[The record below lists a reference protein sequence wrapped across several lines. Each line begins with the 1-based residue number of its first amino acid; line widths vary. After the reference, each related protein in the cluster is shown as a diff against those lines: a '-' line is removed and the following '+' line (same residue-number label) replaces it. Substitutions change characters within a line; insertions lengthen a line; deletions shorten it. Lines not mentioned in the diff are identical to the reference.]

1 VGCPRATLLYLIFGC
16 LAFAFL
22 IGAVSGILLAM
33 QASKVKPADSLRY
46 E

>member
-1 VGCPRATLLYLIFGC
+1 

-22 IGAVSGILLAM
+22 IGAVSGILPAM